1 MKRQWT
7 KGEICEKECAAR
19 KRLHQKNEVPAY
31 FRIGL
36 EEKEVRNGTRCAA
49 QRSRWHRQWE
59 ETKDSPTF
67 IDAPSAVLLHEM
79 VLDKLKEGTAESQK
93 DTADS
98 KKDTADSK
106 KDTADSKKDTADS
119 KKDTA
124 GVVRIEKMKMISAA
138 LEIIEN
144 QMRKEGRCLCGGSL
158 RVVQGGFL
166 GCTRYRYK
174 SEADKDEVCNNKV
187 VRTK

>member
-1 MKRQWT
+1 MKRQ
-7 KGEICEKECAAR
+7 CEKECAAR
-19 KRLHQKNEVPAY
+19 KRLHQKNKVPAY

-36 EEKEVRNGTRCAA
+36 EKNKVRTGTRCAA

-79 VLDKLKEGTAESQK
+79 VLDKL
-93 DTADS
+93 
-98 KKDTADSK
+98 
-106 KDTADSKKDTADS
+106 
-119 KKDTA
+119 

-158 RVVQGGFL
+158 RNVQGGFL
-166 GCTRYRYK
+166 GCTKYRYK
-174 SEADKDEVCNNKV
+174 SEADKDKVCNNKV
-187 VRTK
+187 VLLKNICRR